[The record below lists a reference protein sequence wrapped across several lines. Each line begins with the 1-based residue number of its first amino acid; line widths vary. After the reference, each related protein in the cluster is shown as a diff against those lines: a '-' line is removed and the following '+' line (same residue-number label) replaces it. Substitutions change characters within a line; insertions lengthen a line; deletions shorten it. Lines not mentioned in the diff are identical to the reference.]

1 MVAVPSVPIRHKN
14 RSVDDE
20 IANERRIW
28 LMGTSIRKISR
39 WIVSGVLGALIQ
51 RRHVAYYFRPVL
63 GSDESARGLILYV
76 RCITFLSKLPSRLY
90 WICMIISSTTVLLV
104 ARCAEKIIV
113 LYQQGESESDYYSE
127 KASYLLL
134 LLYTET
140 SISSQTFLFFA
151 LFTLSPKDSNPGL
164 TDTLWHSANN
174 RS

>member
-51 RRHVAYYFRPVL
+51 RRHDAYYFRPLL
-63 GSDESARGLILYV
+63 GSDESARGSILYV

-90 WICMIISSTTVLLV
+90 WICMIMSSTTVLLV

-113 LYQQGESESDYYSE
+113 LYQQGESESIITVKRHPIFYYSYTQ
-127 KASYLLL
+127 KQRSHHNLSFSS
-134 LLYTET
+134 LY
-140 SISSQTFLFFA
+140 S
-151 LFTLSPKDSNPGL
+151 LSVLKIQILG
-164 TDTLWHSANN
+164 
-174 RS
+174 